1 MGSPQVRGA
10 LFLAILA
17 AGWPAHGSAAQADGG
32 RPAAEAALLQAARL
46 LRQGREAEVKQ
57 EIERVAQSK
66 EQQAQSS
73 LLGAAGEADGLNEE
87 TLLWAVRAARHPT
100 KAREAIEGAL
110 REFLL
115 ARAAVAAW
123 LSLELDP
130 RADDAEAIRLALARA
145 LLFLGKREMALGHAR
160 RLTHVK
166 WNPDVQRFAIAM
178 ARRIELEL
186 KNPNE
191 ATAAGRARQQAISQ
205 ARIKRQL
212 HQAREQWLRK
222 QGKLPK
228 TSTAPVEP
236 SVPEDVPP
244 PSRQPQTVKEAIKLL
259 HSASHEDWQRAQ
271 RALLRFGPAAVSELL
286 GAARDDS
293 RKVRDG
299 ANHVLTLL
307 SGPEYARALLAA
319 SEDLSTT
326 ERAFRYMERLKTDGE
341 AAPLVAA
348 ALEPERAFRHRQ
360 ELIGALSELECPA
373 AGEGLL
379 RLSRDDNARVRRV
392 ALYRMWRVPG
402 DAVTRRLIEAIGDA
416 DGRVIQTA
424 IDALGKRK
432 AREAVPALCK
442 FVARQRKDELTIEA
456 ARALAGIGD
465 PVAIPVLID
474 ALETQ
479 EADFIA
485 PDEAQRRALL
495 HEFRPATARALKQLT
510 GEDLGPDPA
519 AWRRWLERQKPEA
532 KP

>member
-1 MGSPQVRGA
+1 MGSRRRRGA
-10 LFLAILA
+10 FLLVMVA
-17 AGWPAHGSAAQADGG
+17 AGWPAHGAAAQADGG

-46 LRQGREAEVKQ
+46 LRQGREAEAKQ

-66 EQQAQSS
+66 ERQAQSPV
-73 LLGAAGEADGLNEE
+73 LAATGDGLSEE
-87 TLLWAVRAARHPT
+87 TLLWAVRAVRHPT

-110 REFLL
+110 GEFLL

-145 LLFLGKREMALGHAR
+145 LLFLGKRKMALEHAR
-160 RLTHVK
+160 PLTRAK
-166 WNPDVQRFAIAM
+166 WNPEVQRFAFGM
-178 ARRIELEL
+178 AKRIELEL

-191 ATAAGRARQQAISQ
+191 AAAADKARQRVIEQ

-212 HQAREQWLRK
+212 YRARQQWLRK

-228 TSTAPVEP
+228 TSTAPPEP
-236 SVPEDVPP
+236 SVAEDLPP
-244 PSRQPQTVKEAIKLL
+244 RQPQTVKEAIKLL
-259 HSASHEDWQRAQ
+259 HSASHADWQRAQ
-271 RALLRFGPAAVSELL
+271 RALLRFGPAAAAELL
-286 GAARDDS
+286 WATRDDS

-319 SEDLSTT
+319 SEDLSTA
-326 ERAFRYMERLKTDGE
+326 EPAFRYMERLRTDAE

-348 ALEPERAFRHRQ
+348 ALEPQRAFRHRQ
-360 ELIGALSELECPA
+360 KLIGALSELKCPA
-373 AGEGLL
+373 AREGLL
-379 RLSRDDNARVRRV
+379 RLSRDGNARVRRA

-416 DGRVIQTA
+416 DAQAIQTA

-456 ARALAGIGD
+456 ARALARIGD
-465 PVAIPVLID
+465 RAAVPTLIG

-479 EADFIA
+479 EPDFIA
-485 PDEAQRRALL
+485 PDEAQSRVLR
-495 HEFRPATARALKQLT
+495 HEFPPAIAKALKQLT
-510 GEDLGPDPA
+510 GQDLGPDPA
-519 AWRRWLERQKPEA
+519 AWRRWLQQHKPEP